1 MSSLMVGLKAP
12 DEYGDQPCS
21 VLRATKGQLEECTGG
36 CGPGGVGD
44 MLVPDTI
51 WFLSIR
57 DACKIHDWMY
67 TWGVT
72 REDKEEADEFFRVNM
87 KYIIENIGKK
97 WTWLKYLRRRRA
109 NTYYLICSEGGDK
122 SFFDK

>member
-1 MSSLMVGLKAP
+1 MSNLMVGLKAP

-21 VLRATKGQLEECTGG
+21 VLSATKDQLEECTGG
-36 CGPGGVGD
+36 CGPGGFGD
-44 MLVPDTI
+44 MIVPDTI
-51 WFLSIR
+51 YFLSIK

-72 REDKEEADEFFRVNM
+72 REDKEEADEFFRINM
-87 KYIIENIGKK
+87 KYIIENYGKK
-97 WTWLKYLRRRRA
+97 WSWLTYLRRRRA
-109 NTYYLICSEGGDK
+109 NTYYLMVSEGGDK